1 MTREYAVLFFLF
13 LAALTAGTLVF
24 APAAHAQETAAA
36 VQTGP
41 APVEEVATDFSH
53 DPLTSVLTSVP
64 SPHIDP
70 EVASSGRVL
79 TLDLTNDAN
88 DIWDRIRRGYR
99 ITDLSNERVTEQQFF
114 YLNHPGFLK
123 QVLSRGGRYLYYI
136 VDEIERRGLP
146 TELALLPMVES
157 NYNPLAYSRAHAS
170 GMWQFIPSTGRHY
183 KLTQNHW
190 VDERRDVVAST
201 NAALDY
207 LQNLYEM
214 HGDWQLALA
223 SYNWGEGAVANAIN
237 KNRAAGLPAEYD
249 ALNMP
254 AETRN
259 YIPKLQ
265 AIKNIIAAPEL
276 FQLELPYVANEQLL
290 TAVPAP
296 SGIDLATAADYAEM
310 PLREFL
316 SLNPGY
322 NRPAI
327 TVPGQTLIVPT
338 DRADRFAT
346 RLDEFAASGKGWRSH
361 TLGKGEKLEEVA
373 RRHKLTLPQL
383 LQLNALPTGSRA
395 SAGHALLV
403 PNGIDPTGALA
414 VSLLLPDNALVKARP
429 QPRARSQK
437 GRAPGKL
444 ASAKKQ
450 RKTAAHTRPVKA
462 KTVAKAP
469 PKAVAKAPPPKAA
482 PKAAPKRVA
491 KPASVTKT
499 TLAQK
504 KP

>member
-1 MTREYAVLFFLF
+1 MTIL
-13 LAALTAGTLVF
+13 
-24 APAAHAQETAAA
+24 APAAHAQETD
-36 VQTGP
+36 
-41 APVEEVATDFSH
+41 ATDFSH
-53 DPLTSVLTSVP
+53 VPLIPLTAP
-64 SPHIDP
+64 RIDP
-70 EVASSGRVL
+70 EVTSERIL
-79 TLDLTNDAN
+79 TLDLTNNAN

-99 ITDLSNERVTEQQFF
+99 IADLSNDRVTDQQLF
-114 YLNHPGFLK
+114 YLSHPAFLK

-183 KLTQNHW
+183 NLTQDHW

-223 SYNWGEGAVANAIN
+223 SYNWGEGAVSNAIT
-237 KNRAAGLPAEYD
+237 KNRAAGLATEYD

-254 AETRN
+254 LETRN

-296 SGIDLATAADYAEM
+296 SGIDLAVAANYAEM

-327 TVPGQTLIVPT
+327 TAPGQTLVVPT
-338 DRADRFAT
+338 DRADRFAA
-346 RLDEFAASGKGWRSH
+346 RLDEFDAAGQGWRSH

-373 RRHKLTLPQL
+373 KRHKLTLPQL
-383 LQLNALPTGSRA
+383 LQLNALPSGSRA
-395 SAGHALLV
+395 SAGHVLLV
-403 PNGIDPTGALA
+403 PNGIDPSGALA
-414 VSLLLPDNALVKARP
+414 VSLLLPDNAWVTARTAP
-429 QPRARSQK
+429 GMRSQK

-444 ASAKKQ
+444 AIAKNQ
-450 RKTAAHTRPVKA
+450 RKNTARSKTAKNTPPTTKKTTGTSARTVAKASPKVPPKA
-462 KTVAKAP
+462 KTVAKPAP
-469 PKAVAKAPPPKAA
+469 A
-482 PKAAPKRVA
+482 A
-491 KPASVTKT
+491 KPKT

-504 KP
+504 KH